1 ERATEMSVH
10 RVEQRRAAFP
20 EQLAQLAQMTR
31 EVSAV
36 HELRN
41 RRLQERRRYA
51 AGYVLGG
58 GKRVDHPGGQD
69 QVGEAERRKED
80 LAERPGIDHASR
92 PIESLDR
99 RERPAQIAELAVV
112 IILDDPRSEA
122 HTSE

>member
-1 ERATEMSVH
+1 
-10 RVEQRRAAFP
+10 
-20 EQLAQLAQMTR
+20 AQLAQMTR

-58 GKRVDHPGGQD
+58 GKRADHPGGQD
-69 QVGEAERRKED
+69 QVGEAERRKEN
-80 LAERPGIDHASR
+80 LAERPRIDHAPR

-112 IILDDPRSEA
+112 IILDDPGVSPLGPVEQ
-122 HTSE
+122 